1 MSATRGRLLVVDDD
15 LVQRVLIGKIGAK
28 LGYET
33 VVASSYEAATEL
45 LAREAFEI
53 MALDLSLGGRDG
65 VELLRYVAAAGLRAM
80 SIVIISGCDDRV
92 MKATRRVANGLKL
105 SVGGCLTK
113 PLDLNRLRSA
123 LELPRRAPLA
133 ATSAAPQ
140 LRITPE
146 RIMRGLADR
155 EFFVE
160 FQPKIALE
168 SRRVVGAEALA
179 RWRTAEFGMV
189 SPMIFIPI
197 AEEAG
202 LMREVTDCILSSAMS
217 QGRKLIERNPGF
229 TIAVNISGSL
239 MSDLALPDRIEEILG
254 RENICPSS
262 LTVEITETTAMA
274 DVDRA
279 NDILVRLR
287 IKKIGT
293 AIDDFGTGYSSLA
306 LGAAS
311 VQRAEDR
318 PVLHQGLRIRRRHDE
333 DRRCLR
339 GACEGVQHESG
350 GRGRRKPGGARNHP
364 PDRLR
369 CRPGVPVCALAA
381 ACARRTMD
389 LRAQRPGGR
398 ACRLCNTDCA
408 RKLRRRAPV
417 AERPGLRQRYR
428 RAQ

>member
-33 VVASSYEAATEL
+33 VVASSFEAATEL
-45 LAREAFEI
+45 LARDTFEI
-53 MALDLSLGGRDG
+53 MALDLSLGERDG
-65 VELLRYVAAAGLRAM
+65 VELLRFVAEAGLRAM
-80 SIVIISGCDDRV
+80 SIVIISGCDDRI

-123 LELPRRAPLA
+123 LELPQRAPLA
-133 ATSAAPQ
+133 ALSASPQ

-146 RIMRGLADR
+146 RILRGLADG

-168 SRRVVGAEALA
+168 TGRVVGAEALA
-179 RWRTAEFGMV
+179 RWRSAEFGMV
-189 SPMIFIPI
+189 SPLIFIPI

-202 LMREVTDCILSSAMS
+202 IMREVTDCILSSAMS

-239 MSDLALPDRIEEILG
+239 MSDLTLPDRIEEILR
-254 RENICPSS
+254 REHISPTS
-262 LTVEITETTAMA
+262 LTVEITETSAMA

-306 LGAAS
+306 ALVRLPFSELKIDQSFIKGCESDDDMMKIVDASVALAKAFNMKVVAEGVESPEALEIIRRIGCDVAQGFLFAPSLRRSRAERWISERNSLADEQAAS
-311 VQRAEDR
+311 VTQA
-318 PVLHQGLRIRRRHDE
+318 
-333 DRRCLR
+333 
-339 GACEGVQHESG
+339 
-350 GRGRRKPGGARNHP
+350 
-364 PDRLR
+364 
-369 CRPGVPVCALAA
+369 ALAS
-381 ACARRTMD
+381 
-389 LRAQRPGGR
+389 
-398 ACRLCNTDCA
+398 
-408 RKLRRRAPV
+408 
-417 AERPGLRQRYR
+417 
-428 RAQ
+428 

>member
-45 LAREAFEI
+45 LARDAFEV
-53 MALDLSLGGRDG
+53 MALDLSLGERDG
-65 VELLRYVAAAGLRAM
+65 VELLRFVAEAGLRTM

-123 LELPRRAPLA
+123 LELPQRAPPA
-133 ATSAAPQ
+133 ATSASPQ
-140 LRITPE
+140 LGITPE
-146 RIMRGLADR
+146 RISRGLADG

-160 FQPKIALE
+160 FQPKVALQTG
-168 SRRVVGAEALA
+168 RVVGAEALA
-179 RWRTAEFGMV
+179 RWRTAEFGSV
-189 SPMIFIPI
+189 SPMVFIPI
-197 AEEAG
+197 AEAAG
-202 LMREVTDCILSSAMS
+202 LMRELTDCILSSAMS

-239 MSDLALPDRIEEILG
+239 MSDLALPDRIEEILR
-254 RENICPSS
+254 RESISPSS
-262 LTVEITETTAMA
+262 LMVEITETSAMA

-306 LGAAS
+306 ALVRLPFSELKIDQSFIKGCESDDDMMKIVEAS
-311 VQRAEDR
+311 VALAKAFNMKVVAEGVESPEALEIIRRIGCDVAQGFLFAPSLRRSRAER
-318 PVLHQGLRIRRRHDE
+318 WISERNAFADE
-333 DRRCLR
+333 QATLT
-339 GACEGVQHESG
+339 
-350 GRGRRKPGGARNHP
+350 
-364 PDRLR
+364 
-369 CRPGVPVCALAA
+369 ALAS
-381 ACARRTMD
+381 
-389 LRAQRPGGR
+389 
-398 ACRLCNTDCA
+398 
-408 RKLRRRAPV
+408 
-417 AERPGLRQRYR
+417 
-428 RAQ
+428 